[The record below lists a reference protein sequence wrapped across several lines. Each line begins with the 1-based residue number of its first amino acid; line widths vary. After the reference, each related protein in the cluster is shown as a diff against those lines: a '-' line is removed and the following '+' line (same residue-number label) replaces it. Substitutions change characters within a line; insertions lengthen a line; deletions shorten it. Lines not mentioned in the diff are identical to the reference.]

1 MKRMP
6 GGSRA
11 IYVALMAE
19 LGHGRRRF
27 INRFLSPAL
36 CSSLVPQAANSGWR
50 AGGSP
55 AGLASPL
62 ASRGGSALYKEN
74 EMEKGQ
80 MFWPKCQRS
89 RGRTNRCSP
98 APGKA
103 GLSCTRCSHRAGGR
117 HPPSGAASCVS
128 RSRPWI
134 SHDVLMTCEKNCRI
148 HPPRP
153 PSPETS
159 RDQATLNTVP
169 CRTKVN
175 VHRRPV

>member
-62 ASRGGSALYKEN
+62 ASRGGSALQFESAAARPLQALSSGRRQGRPALGRCL
-74 EMEKGQ
+74 EK
-80 MFWPKCQRS
+80 F
-89 RGRTNRCSP
+89 
-98 APGKA
+98 KA
-103 GLSCTRCSHRAGGR
+103 GSGARGFPVSCSRAWSPGHLDQQRGCRACEGRRVGEGGKTRLPVVAGGWVTFG
-117 HPPSGAASCVS
+117 SG
-128 RSRPWI
+128 
-134 SHDVLMTCEKNCRI
+134 L
-148 HPPRP
+148 
-153 PSPETS
+153 
-159 RDQATLNTVP
+159 
-169 CRTKVN
+169 
-175 VHRRPV
+175 